1 MPLFYYIDLRINN
14 IDENKKSIRYVKKS
28 YCIYDVI
35 FLISKTFWIWTQT
48 VNVNSSL
55 AVLTWAAIIC
65 SSSSLVT
72 MTVLWL
78 YRPWAISCRAS
89 GFLVPLAFLI
99 FARLFWNHI
108 FIWASFNPSS
118 LASSCRRLSVKY
130 RFSVNSFL
138 SLDNWSPLNAVRGL
152 FSSCCCL
159 SFFFTRLVRGPKR
172 KKETNFQLLT
182 VNT

>member
-1 MPLFYYIDLRINN
+1 MLLFRLQKRLEFELNPLILIN
-14 IDENKKSIRYVKKS
+14 
-28 YCIYDVI
+28 
-35 FLISKTFWIWTQT
+35 
-48 VNVNSSL
+48 SL
-55 AVLTWAAIIC
+55 AVLTWAIIC

-108 FIWASFNPSS
+108 FICASFSPSS

-138 SLDNWSPLNAVRGL
+138 SLANWSPLNAVRGL

-172 KKETNFQLLT
+172 AQNKQISSYLR
-182 VNT
+182 